1 MASFS
6 ALDRSANLE
15 TLAATK
21 FDLLVI
27 GGGITGAGIALDAAT
42 RGMKVA
48 LLEKH
53 DFAYGTSSRSTKL
66 IHGGLRYLKQMEF
79 ALVREVGSE
88 RAVVHQLAPHL
99 VIPEKMLLPLSEGKS
114 MGYWLTSIGLKIYD
128 LLAGVRDSDRR
139 RMLSRAETLRAEPLL
154 KKQGIKG
161 GALYAEYRTDDAR
174 LTTEAIK
181 TAVANGALALN
192 HLEVK
197 QFIRTDGTITGV
209 RAEDRLTGSP
219 ITVSATVVVNATGP
233 WVDTLR
239 EEDGSKVGKRLHLTK
254 GVHIVVDHHKLPIKQ
269 SIYFELSDGRM
280 IFAIPRGGK
289 TYIGTTDTDYKGSCE
304 EVGLQEEDISYLL
317 QGVNESFEGINL
329 TRTDVESGW
338 AGLRPLIHED
348 GKSAY
353 ELSRRDEIFESGSGL
368 ISIAGGKLTGYRK
381 MAERVVDLV
390 AEKYLAFG
398 TWGPCQTAE
407 VKLGNAFRDHAS
419 VQAFNRQMISRVEG
433 EELKREVLRLATTY
447 GPAAESIMG
456 AAAMPLTMERLFRS
470 ELQHAVEKEMVHRP
484 EDFFIR
490 RTGLV
495 YFDIAEARKRMP
507 VALEFFRKEYGWEFD
522 APLGVEPLSVPVG
535 REDGL

>member
-1 MASFS
+1 MSS
-6 ALDRSANLE
+6 ENI
-15 TLAATK
+15 
-21 FDLLVI
+21 FDLFVI
-27 GGGITGAGIALDAAT
+27 GGGINGCGIARDAVG
-42 RGMKVA
+42 RGYSVA
-48 LLEKH
+48 LAEKG
-53 DFAYGTSSRSTKL
+53 DFASGTSSAATKL

-128 LLAGVRDSDRR
+128 LLAGVKDSDRR

-154 KKQGIKG
+154 KKQGING

-239 EEDGSKVGKRLHLTK
+239 EEDGSKEGKRLHLTK

-419 VQAFNRQMISRVEG
+419 VQAFNRQMLSRAEG

-456 AAAMPLTMERLFRS
+456 AAVMPLTVERLFHS
-470 ELQHAVEKEMVHRP
+470 ELQHAVEQEMVHRP

-522 APLGVEPLSVPVG
+522 APLGVEPLSVTVG
-535 REDGL
+535 RESGL